1 MQRFTVS
8 RDDRY
13 HEAWPGI
20 CMAANGALV
29 CCYAEADRHG
39 GGAVPSAVVRL
50 SEDEGA
56 TWSEP
61 IVVDTLMDRPESGY
75 MMCRSIIRLHDDS
88 LLLGVDWNKTDT
100 LRGPSERWYA
110 HRGLPW
116 DWSFDPANGVLREA
130 WLYRST
136 DHGATWSGPE
146 RTGCITA
153 SLNLKQV
160 SDGTVFLSGS
170 HFHVAGLENVQVL
183 YRSEDAG
190 RTWSEAIPVV
200 ADRHFTS
207 AEGDVVEMPGG
218 ELVMYIRSDDNPAG
232 TGMKAISRDGGRSWE
247 GPYAA
252 GYWPING
259 RVNAGLLS
267 SGEVL
272 VVHRVGGF
280 NPQHWFGFFVE
291 RPDTALA
298 ATPNRPAAR
307 MDPPAASWG
316 MIDNDTSPC
325 ADQGY
330 GDWVELPGGD
340 VYVVN
345 YVVDTAPV
353 DRPQIRGYRLSRDEL
368 FRPQRRLTIDFAAP
382 RYRRGKLAGQAGWV
396 RQIPELWG
404 TTEWLERV
412 DYGPLGNNVVID
424 GERMTGSRNVGGLEE
439 VVRRDV
445 GPYDL
450 EREVVEMTVTHRG
463 RQRVAI
469 LRLAD
474 QDADTIVELRSDS
487 VYEELWARDNRSVP
501 YRSGIRVGDDWWR
514 TTIRLAAGRVEIATR
529 PAAAGARAGRPA
541 PWAAVVPDDTYRRH
555 AAFASIVVALGDA
568 GGFYV
573 DDITIEVSGAL
584 SPNGGLQRG

>member
-13 HEAWPGI
+13 HEAWPSVCIAG
-20 CMAANGALV
+20 NGNLV
-29 CCYAEADRHG
+29 CSYAEADRHG

-75 MMCRSIIRLHDDS
+75 LMCRSVIRLQDDS
-88 LLLGVDWNKTDT
+88 LLLGGDWNKTDT

-110 HRGLPW
+110 HRGMPW
-116 DWSFDPANGVLREA
+116 GWSFDPANGLLREA

-136 DHGATWSGPE
+136 DHGLTWTGPE
-146 RTGCITA
+146 RTGCMTA

-160 SDGTVFLSGS
+160 SDGTVFLSGT
-170 HFHVAGLENVQVL
+170 HFHVAGMEEVQVL
-183 YRSEDAG
+183 YRSEDNG
-190 RTWSEAIPVV
+190 RTWSDAIPVV
-200 ADRHFTS
+200 ADRRFLA
-207 AEGDVVEMPGG
+207 AEGDIAEMPGG
-218 ELVMYIRSDDNPAG
+218 DLVMYIRSDDNPAR
-232 TGMKAISRDGGRSWE
+232 TGMKAISHDGGRTWE

-252 GYWPING
+252 GYWPIVG
-259 RVNAGLLS
+259 RVNAGVLA

-280 NPQHWFGFFVE
+280 EPQNWFGFFVE
-291 RPDTALA
+291 SPDTALA
-298 ATPNRPAAR
+298 PTPNRPEAR
-307 MDPPAASWG
+307 MNPPADGWG
-316 MIDNDTSPC
+316 MIDNDTSPF
-325 ADQGY
+325 ADHGY

-340 VYVVN
+340 VYAVN
-345 YVVDTAPV
+345 YLVDTASE
-353 DRPQIRGYRLSRDEL
+353 DRPQIRGYRLRRDEL
-368 FRPQRRLTIDFAAP
+368 LAPSRELTIDFAP
-382 RYRRGKLAGQAGWV
+382 PEYRRGKLAGQAGWV
-396 RQIPELWG
+396 RQIPELWR
-404 TTEWLERV
+404 TTEWLEQV

-450 EREVVEMTVTHRG
+450 EREVVELTVTHRG

-469 LRLAD
+469 LRLDD
-474 QDADTIVELRSDS
+474 QDANTIVELRSDS

-501 YRSGIRVGDDWWR
+501 YLSGIEVGDEWWR
-514 TTIRLAAGRVEIATR
+514 TTIRLAGGRVEVATR
-529 PAAAGARAGRPA
+529 RRDGDARAGEEA
-541 PWAAVVPDDTYRRH
+541 SWATVVPDETYRH
-555 AAFASIVVALGDA
+555 HSALAAIVVALGDA

-573 DDITIEVSGAL
+573 DDITIDVDDITIDVSSAAD
-584 SPNGGLQRG
+584 

>member
-20 CMAANGALV
+20 CIAANGTLV

-50 SEDEGA
+50 SDDEGA

-75 MMCRSIIRLHDDS
+75 LMCRSIIKLHDDS

-136 DHGATWSGPE
+136 DHGVTWSGPE

-200 ADRHFTS
+200 ADRRFTS
-207 AEGDVVEMPGG
+207 AEGDLVEMPGG
-218 ELVMYIRSDDNPAG
+218 DLVLYIRSDDNPAG
-232 TGMKAISRDGGRSWE
+232 TGMKAISRDAGRTWE

-291 RPDTALA
+291 RAETALA
-298 ATPNRPAAR
+298 AIPNRPAAR
-307 MDPPAASWG
+307 KNPPAASWG
-316 MIDNDTSPC
+316 MIDNDTSPF

-345 YVVDTAPV
+345 YIVDTAPV

-382 RYRRGKLAGQAGWV
+382 GYRRGKLAGQAGWV

-450 EREVVEMTVTHRG
+450 EREVVEVTVTHRG

-514 TTIRLAAGRVEIATR
+514 TTIRLAAGRVEVATR
-529 PAAAGARAGRPA
+529 PAGARAGADVGHHA

-573 DDITIEVSGAL
+573 DDITIAVSGMP
-584 SPNGGLQRG
+584 SG